1 MYKPK
6 ASRHPMIY
14 SKENEWAII
23 DDEEEEEKER
33 QRLRQAERLK
43 VGCFVAAL
51 TVVLV
56 PTICGFVHARV
67 EPEMSDPLDD
77 LFRTP
82 RVRHH
87 GIRAHLGPLER
98 SGAERHAQR
107 HRDQHVSA
115 FRLDREPALDGVLL
129 EDPPLP
135 PRVADAGRVVR
146 DHQPGQT
153 GRGGARGGVQRG
165 PCRAAR

>member
-56 PTICGFVHARV
+56 PTICGFANR
-67 EPEMSDPLDD
+67 
-77 LFRTP
+77 
-82 RVRHH
+82 
-87 GIRAHLGPLER
+87 GPLKKTSFEDR
-98 SGAERHAQR
+98 SVH
-107 HRDQHVSA
+107 D
-115 FRLDREPALDGVLL
+115 
-129 EDPPLP
+129 
-135 PRVADAGRVVR
+135 
-146 DHQPGQT
+146 
-153 GRGGARGGVQRG
+153 
-165 PCRAAR
+165 

>member
-51 TVVLV
+51 TVVL
-56 PTICGFVHARV
+56 ANR
-67 EPEMSDPLDD
+67 
-77 LFRTP
+77 
-82 RVRHH
+82 
-87 GIRAHLGPLER
+87 GPLKT
-98 SGAERHAQR
+98 S
-107 HRDQHVSA
+107 
-115 FRLDREPALDGVLL
+115 L
-129 EDPPLP
+129 ED
-135 PRVADAGRVVR
+135 RNVHD
-146 DHQPGQT
+146 
-153 GRGGARGGVQRG
+153 
-165 PCRAAR
+165 